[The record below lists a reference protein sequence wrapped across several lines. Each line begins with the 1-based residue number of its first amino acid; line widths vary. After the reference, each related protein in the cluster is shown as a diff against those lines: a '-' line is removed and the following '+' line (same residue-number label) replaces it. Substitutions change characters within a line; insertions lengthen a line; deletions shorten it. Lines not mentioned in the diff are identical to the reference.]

1 MIQEKMKQLIT
12 NWANTLTTKD
22 PSQMVA
28 LYANNAHLNATFH
41 NETLTTL
48 DGIKNYFVKFLQQE
62 PVCKL
67 TSMAHNP
74 GSLIASGTYQFTT
87 KDGSV
92 LNARF
97 TFGFNN
103 EDKIEAHHSSVFP
116 K

>member
-1 MIQEKMKQLIT
+1 MTQEKMTQLIT
-12 NWANTLTTKD
+12 NWANTLTTKE

-41 NETLTTL
+41 NETLTTP
-48 DGIKNYFVKFLQQE
+48 DEIKNYFVNFLQQE
-62 PVCKL
+62 PECKL
-67 TSMAHNP
+67 LSMAHNT

-87 KDGSV
+87 KDGSI

-103 EDKIEAHHSSVFP
+103 EGKIEAHHSSVFP